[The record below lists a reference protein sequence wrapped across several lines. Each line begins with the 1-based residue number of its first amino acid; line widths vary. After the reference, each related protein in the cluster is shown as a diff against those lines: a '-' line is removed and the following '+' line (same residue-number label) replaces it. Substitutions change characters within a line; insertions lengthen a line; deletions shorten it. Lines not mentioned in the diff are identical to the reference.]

1 MRCPVQNGSPDILL
15 DYCARRLSPEAAS
28 ILVQHMALC
37 LDCRRVAEA
46 QEAVWSALDNWKPA
60 PISDDFD
67 ERLYARI
74 TADERRSFWRR
85 VFGDRLSW
93 KPALPLAAGCVAM
106 ALAVMVSIPGQG
118 PLASPVE
125 EVRVESIEPEQ
136 LERAVEDMDM
146 LRQFSTTGQVQ
157 TL

>member
-1 MRCPVQNGSPDILL
+1 MRCPVQNGNPDILL
-15 DYCARRLSPEAAS
+15 DYCARRLSPEAGA
-28 ILVQHMALC
+28 ILVQHMAVC
-37 LDCRRVAEA
+37 VDCRRVAEA
-46 QEAVWSALDNWKPA
+46 QEAVWSAMDSWKPA

-93 KPALPLAAGCVAM
+93 KPALPLAAGCAAM
-106 ALAVMVSIPGQG
+106 ALAVFVSIPGQR
-118 PLASPVE
+118 PLPSHVQ

-146 LRQFSTTGQVQ
+146 LRQFSTPAQIQ
-157 TL
+157 KL